1 MLTLAHGHEG
11 NRSKNSIL
19 NSKIFH
25 SREQF
30 GLFQCYKA
38 YEAKVKVK
46 VKKGDEIWSP
56 FLCHTFCVI
65 FSNFQR
71 KLHPYFVSYT

>member
-46 VKKGDEIWSP
+46 KGDEILPLVYRS
-56 FLCHTFCVI
+56 
-65 FSNFQR
+65 
-71 KLHPYFVSYT
+71 